1 MPNSQKKKSRLHMPA
16 IPFGP
21 HSKCLWYY
29 GVCDAILSDKVRKAE
44 LARQNPIVID
54 NDDDNAKAET
64 AHEGPS
70 TPPRQRPYNRTWHT
84 DVTSQIRAS
93 KNKGHGSSS
102 RQNPIIIDDVPGD
115 RDHPIVI
122 E

>member
-1 MPNSQKKKSRLHMPA
+1 MPNSQKKK
-16 IPFGP
+16 
-21 HSKCLWYY
+21 KCLWYY

-44 LARQNPIVID
+44 FTVARQNPIVID

-84 DVTSQIRAS
+84 NVTSQIRAS